1 MTEPLEVHEI
11 ATLFPVMSEVDADH
25 LRASLV
31 QEGQLQ
37 EILVFEGK
45 ILDGRH
51 RYQTCLELGIEPRI
65 REFVGSYEE
74 AFSHSVALNLG
85 RRHLTT
91 VQRAAAGAGIKAFQS
106 KLLAGEEPEVEGPTA
121 EERGASPDSGLSESG
136 LSDSGPSESGATDL
150 GGEDSARAD
159 EGRTSESEPTHAAAG
174 AGQDSSH
181 SSGEAPG
188 AERHAAAEAE
198 PAPAPKPKKRKK
210 PSPRTINRKARE
222 IASRQVGVSPR
233 AIDVAEK
240 IKQAA
245 PDVFE
250 RMLQGTAGS
259 IPDAKRVTAL
269 PAEERSRIHALVD
282 EGVKLKEAMRQVS
295 PPPAPAEG
303 PVFLG
308 KVLLEPEEA
317 RAFAEILERR
327 EIKRAEAAKEAILD
341 WIVKHAEEGSSQG
354 AGSAQSADSPEL
366 VNA

>member
-1 MTEPLEVHEI
+1 MHEPLEIHEI

-25 LRASLV
+25 LRASLM

-65 REFVGSYEE
+65 REFEGSYEE

-106 KLLAGEEPEVEGPTA
+106 KLLAGDDDLAPAPSQEASAPAAPAAEPQPPAEQADPSEPSRQDSPSEEASEV
-121 EERGASPDSGLSESG
+121 SSES
-136 LSDSGPSESGATDL
+136 
-150 GGEDSARAD
+150 
-159 EGRTSESEPTHAAAG
+159 AAA
-174 AGQDSSH
+174 
-181 SSGEAPG
+181 P
-188 AERHAAAEAE
+188 E
-198 PAPAPKPKKRKK
+198 PAPAPKKKRKK
-210 PSPRTINRKARE
+210 PSPRTINKKARE

-240 IKQAA
+240 IKETA

-269 PAEERSRIHALVD
+269 PAEERNRIHALVD

-308 KVLLEPEEA
+308 KVLLEPEQA

-327 EIKRAEAAKEAILD
+327 ELKRADAAKEAILD
-341 WIVKHAEEGSSQG
+341 WITKHGGEGADAEQP
-354 AGSAQSADSPEL
+354 ATQPEL